1 MPTPNE
7 QQIPEGWNQPHLS
20 PAAVFAPDRITICT
34 TYQVAVMD
42 AGQSARDAHLEA
54 ALRHLRA
61 ATKDAGTSAPT
72 SRQNQVLAAIERE
85 ASYGQRAAAR
95 HAETLRKAERKDA
108 RASSRRSSYRL
119 TLPRTRGV

>member
-34 TYQVAVMD
+34 TYQLAVMD

-95 HAETLRKAERKDA
+95 AELAARKDA
-108 RASSRRSSYRL
+108 RANQRARRTNYRL
-119 TLPRTRGV
+119 TLPRTRGA